1 MKWVWLYKQGAAH
14 WLAGTVILKSCQ
26 FPRAPLIACWSE
38 LWRSDD
44 NYLVWVVSSHNDSS
58 SWQPLGLLVSPP
70 MIIAHPKFSHSA
82 AKVLPV
88 NNATKRVGAVSG
100 GNGARNPDCLTR
112 RLSATTLQTPTL
124 GSPWW
129 WNLVLLIKWSS
140 IGTKFR
146 KNLTC
151 GDDCC
156 MVHAGLRQVLL
167 LWQHLCFRT
176 SIGKIMH
183 QWYRKTM
190 PFTKMPQ

>member
-1 MKWVWLYKQGAAH
+1 MIGGNSYSK
-14 WLAGTVILKSCQ
+14 
-26 FPRAPLIACWSE
+26 E
-38 LWRSDD
+38 LPI
-44 NYLVWVVSSHNDSS
+44 SS
-58 SWQPLGLLVSPP
+58 SPVDRVLVRAVKKRRQLSRLSRFLPQRLLKLAARLDSWSAPP

-82 AKVLPV
+82 AKLLPV

-151 GDDCC
+151 GD
-156 MVHAGLRQVLL
+156 AGLRQVLL
-167 LWQHLCFRT
+167 L
-176 SIGKIMH
+176 
-183 QWYRKTM
+183 
-190 PFTKMPQ
+190 

>member
-26 FPRAPLIACWSE
+26 FPRAPAIACWSE

-112 RLSATTLQTPTL
+112 RLSATTLQTPTESSKSL
-124 GSPWW
+124 VVESRFIDQMIINWHQVQKKPNLWW
-129 WNLVLLIKWSS
+129 WLLHGACRFEASATFMTAFVLSDLYW
-140 IGTKFR
+140 
-146 KNLTC
+146 KN
-151 GDDCC
+151 
-156 MVHAGLRQVLL
+156 HAPMI
-167 LWQHLCFRT
+167 
-176 SIGKIMH
+176 S
-183 QWYRKTM
+183 
-190 PFTKMPQ
+190 